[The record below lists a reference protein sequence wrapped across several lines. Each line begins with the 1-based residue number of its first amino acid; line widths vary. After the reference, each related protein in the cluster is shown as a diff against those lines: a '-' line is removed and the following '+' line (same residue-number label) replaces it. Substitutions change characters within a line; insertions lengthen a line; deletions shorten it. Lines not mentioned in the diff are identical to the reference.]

1 MLLLR
6 NCFLVLFCFVF
17 CLLVSTVAK
26 ALVMLYFWN
35 WNWIP
40 VELNDVLFIGIW
52 FMQTESHKYISA
64 SVNTIDMSGSW
75 YVFIAGMWLD
85 SGGILK
91 IHLKEFWG
99 IFSDRAHN
107 VSVLYWG
114 VCIYSF
120 VKRNHLYI
128 HKRQNGTTLWYSLR

>member
-6 NCFLVLFCFVF
+6 NGFLFFCF
-17 CLLVSTVAK
+17 LVSTVAK

-35 WNWIP
+35 RNWIP

-85 SGGILK
+85 SGGILN
-91 IHLKEFWG
+91 IHLKEFSG

-107 VSVLYWG
+107 ASVLYWG
-114 VCIYSF
+114 VCIDSF

-128 HKRQNGTTLWYSLR
+128 HKRQNGTILWYSLRELL